1 MIERL
6 DHVNLRTA
14 DVSRLVQFYVDVLE
28 LHVGPRPPFDF
39 PGAWLYAGDRPVIH
53 IVGMPIL
60 GMPSQPE
67 PTATPQAQAPGPLPL
82 RLDHFAFSA
91 RGLPDFLARLT
102 ALGVAHRTSRQPGT
116 DVPIVNLHDCDGN
129 RLHVDF
135 PDG

>member
-14 DVSRLVQFYVDVLE
+14 DVPRLVQFYVDVLE
-28 LHVGPRPPFDF
+28 LRAGPRPPFDF
-39 PGAWLYAGDRPVIH
+39 PGAWLYAGERPVVH
-53 IVGMPIL
+53 VVGLPIA
-60 GMPSQPE
+60 GAASQPE
-67 PTATPQAQAPGPLPL
+67 PGATPPAQAQLPL

-91 RGLPDFLARLT
+91 RGLPEFHARLT